1 MALYAC
7 RLADLVD
14 ELHTGAKTF
23 FHWLEQRRR
32 LNSLIKFSHSWLL
45 ARRAAISK

>member
-7 RLADLVD
+7 RLVDPVD

-23 FHWLEQRRR
+23 FHRLEQRRR
-32 LNSLIKFSHSWLL
+32 VNSLIKFGHSWL
-45 ARRAAISK
+45 